1 MNYGKRSAERR
12 IEKVDSKGTKVRK
25 RINVIISKIILACV
39 IIVAV
44 FGCSAGLG
52 IYKGIIDSSPDM
64 TKYDV
69 IPTGYSTTVL
79 ASDGS
84 ESATLVASGSNRKYV
99 TIDDVPKHLQ
109 QAFIAIEDA
118 RFYTHNGIDLYGI
131 VRAGIN
137 GIASGF
143 HFNQGARTITQQLI
157 KNNVLTSW
165 TG

>member
-84 ESATLVASGSNRKYV
+84 
-99 TIDDVPKHLQ
+99 
-109 QAFIAIEDA
+109 
-118 RFYTHNGIDLYGI
+118 
-131 VRAGIN
+131 
-137 GIASGF
+137 
-143 HFNQGARTITQQLI
+143 
-157 KNNVLTSW
+157 
-165 TG
+165 